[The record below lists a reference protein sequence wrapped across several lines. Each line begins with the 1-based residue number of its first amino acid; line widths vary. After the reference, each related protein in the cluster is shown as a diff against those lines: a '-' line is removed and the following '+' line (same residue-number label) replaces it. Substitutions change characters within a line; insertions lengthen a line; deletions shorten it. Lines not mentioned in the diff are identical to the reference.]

1 MNTLHEDFVTWYT
14 AVDLGDTPKRIRTR
28 ASGTSNLVKNL
39 NYALCV
45 DLLDLV
51 LEVPRAL
58 ETPGIAEVRDIFKK
72 ADNAFPTRGND
83 LEMKTLSEIALA
95 IFLASETPSSLV
107 GRVATLICTALAR
120 GAREVT
126 SVTDIYS
133 RARDAVQFQGR
144 VLRSRGDLPAVA
156 KNYYPQLVVQ
166 GTLDGLDNLADVG
179 QAQTA
184 IERMVEKLNVILL
197 QMSKKARQERETL
210 SRYIQF
216 QDEEL
221 ELLWWASNGHSH
233 THDMLYQDMAPA
245 VRSLVAGV
253 EAADRTQIVP
263 GPSSILG
270 LMERVGVGVDS
281 ELSIAE
287 VLDAADSTW
296 CRSIGKKNATE
307 RTPLHLAIEMKLQ
320 SPERDTWCE
329 HWSAVTKIDGQ
340 EKRRGIEVAE
350 LFYLERL
357 VLEEYGEQK

>member
-1 MNTLHEDFVTWYT
+1 MNTPHEDFVTWYT

-28 ASGTSNLVKNL
+28 ASGTSNLVKKL
-39 NYALCV
+39 NYDLCV
-45 DLLDLV
+45 DLVDLV

-58 ETPGIAEVRDIFKK
+58 ETPGMAEVRGIFKK
-72 ADNAFPTRGND
+72 ADGAFPTRGND

-95 IFLASETPSSLV
+95 ILMASDTPSSLA
-107 GRVATLICTALAR
+107 GRVATLICTAMAR
-120 GAREVT
+120 GAREVA

-144 VLRSRGDLPAVA
+144 VLRGRGSLSAVA
-156 KNYYPQLVVQ
+156 KNYYPTLVVQ
-166 GTLDGLDNLADVG
+166 GVLDGLDNLADVG

-184 IERMVEKLNVILL
+184 FERMVRKSNAALL
-197 QMSKKARQERETL
+197 QIAKKAREERETL
-210 SRYIQF
+210 SRYIQV

-233 THDMLYQDMAPA
+233 THDMLFQDMTPA

-253 EAADRTQIVP
+253 EAAARTQVVP

-270 LMERVGVGVDS
+270 LMERVGVGVESDI
-281 ELSIAE
+281 SIAE
-287 VLDAADSTW
+287 VLNAADPTW
-296 CRSIGKKNATE
+296 CQSIGKKDATE

-320 SPERDTWCE
+320 SPDTDTWCG
-329 HWSAVTKIDGQ
+329 HWSTVTRIDIQ

-350 LFYLERL
+350 LFYMERL
-357 VLEEYGEQK
+357 VLGAFGEQK